1 MEFSEQYNNIIELLK
16 RTLQYYA
23 DENIYLQK
31 VDDVSGLYKINLDNG
46 EQARNTLKTVIDL
59 EKSIK
64 SYEDDYEKYMKDS
77 ENNINSTEEANK
89 IINKLRNLNL

>member
-46 EQARNTLKTVIDL
+46 EQARNTLKTVTDL